1 MIDLADRLD
10 GFLELL
16 IVGRP
21 AAYLGHLRAAQ
32 TDLPRAPAGIA
43 DGEHRQRMAI
53 AAGASRTAAAMSED
67 PLDER
72 ASQKLTRDGQSIQQR
87 LASCDDGFPFHL
99 YK

>member
-16 IVGRP
+16 IVGQP

-32 TDLPRAPAGIA
+32 TDLPRAPARIA
-43 DGEHRQRMAI
+43 DGEHRQPMAV

-72 ASQKLTRDGQSIQQR
+72 AAQELTGDVQSVEQH
-87 LASCDDGFPFHL
+87 LTGCDDAIPFQL